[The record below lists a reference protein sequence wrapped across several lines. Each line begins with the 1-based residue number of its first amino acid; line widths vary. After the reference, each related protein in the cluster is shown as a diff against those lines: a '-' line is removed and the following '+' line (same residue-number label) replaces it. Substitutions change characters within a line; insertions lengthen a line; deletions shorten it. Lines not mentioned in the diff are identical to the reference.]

1 MRVYWP
7 RSAPP
12 RAALLLSLALLAGI
26 AAWAGWR
33 AWQFQAPAPD
43 AGGEALVGGSFAL
56 TDQYGALRRDTDFR
70 GRFMLVYF
78 GFTHCPD
85 ICPATLQAISAALDR
100 LGGDAA
106 SVVPVFI
113 TVDPARD
120 TPAALAAY
128 AAAFHPRLVALTGDA
143 AAIDAVA
150 RAYRVYY
157 QAAAAAG
164 GGDYGVDHS
173 SIVYLIGPDGRYRTH
188 ADAGASPDQL
198 ADLIRGQL

>member
-1 MRVYWP
+1 VRAWLP
-7 RSAPP
+7 RSAPAKAAFV
-12 RAALLLSLALLAGI
+12 AALAAVALMLALV
-26 AAWAGWR
+26 GWR
-33 AWQFQAPAPD
+33 AWQLQAPAPG

-56 TDQYGALRRDTDFR
+56 TDQQGALRRDTDFG

-85 ICPATLQAISAALDR
+85 ICPATLQAMSAALDE
-100 LGGDAA
+100 LGEDAA
-106 SVVPVFI
+106 MVVPVFI

-120 TPAALAAY
+120 TPEVLADY
-128 AAAFHPRLVALTGDA
+128 AANFHPRLVALTGDD

-157 QAAAAAG
+157 QAAAG
-164 GGDYGVDHS
+164 GDTADYGVDHS

-188 ADAGASPDQL
+188 ADAGASPDRL
-198 ADLIRGQL
+198 AELIRGQL